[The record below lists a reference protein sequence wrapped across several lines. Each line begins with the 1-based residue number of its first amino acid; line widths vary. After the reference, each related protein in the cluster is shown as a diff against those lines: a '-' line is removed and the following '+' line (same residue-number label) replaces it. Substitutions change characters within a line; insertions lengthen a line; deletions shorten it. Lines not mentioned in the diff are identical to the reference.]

1 MLDDHRDD
9 DGEQGEAGQDDDG
22 PLLVVP
28 VDLGAGPGP
37 HVSAAVPGD
46 GHRLPHLEVL
56 LGLLSGVVS
65 LLLLLQG

>member
-46 GHRLPHLEVL
+46 GAL
-56 LGLLSGVVS
+56 LGAGRGRPLAGVRGE
-65 LLLLLQG
+65 LGGG